1 MGKQKFHWRC
11 RAVFLAC
18 LGMLCAFAGANAQM
32 RGELCSKLDP
42 NNPAK
47 RNVGTILQ
55 SNEDFYKMLLDGG
68 ERVILDARDYE
79 PCAPTGTVTP
89 RTEADKKGQDKP
101 TVTKS
106 RDDTGGIDRTSSDT
120 LTMLGSGT
128 IGRGVIPKLVD
139 SFAGF
144 RGARVSTTY
153 AGDTQTYA
161 ISEPD
166 GTKPFLTITVTL
178 SGSKTSLPALIDRK
192 TPVGMTSVQY
202 TDEQSETLL
211 RLRGLSS
218 RSEVEHVLALDGIML
233 VVHPNN
239 PIRALDLCDA
249 AKIFAGKTRYWPA
262 GGPEKPIEVHSTYL
276 SSGTFEVFKDLVMD
290 RCHEQLGPA
299 VLFHTGQPDV
309 RAAVE
314 ANPSAI
320 GFLGKS
326 EVSATVKT
334 LSIGGRCG
342 VEVAPTSFNIKS
354 EDYLLSRRLY
364 LYTPYKVG
372 KNAESFLNFALHN
385 IEAQEALRG
394 GSTTN
399 QTVETAPQDERLRLA
414 ASLPENKDELFPIF
428 RRDVSGSERA
438 SISFRF
444 QFGSD
449 KLDTKAQADVLRLVS
464 YLQIMRPRQILLA
477 GFTDDVGSVIQNRRL
492 AENRAQ
498 AVRAAIARIDP
509 SLLKNIEVKGYGKIL
524 PVTCN
529 DSDLGRYKN
538 RRVEIW
544 LRA

>member
-1 MGKQKFHWRC
+1 MH
-11 RAVFLAC
+11 
-18 LGMLCAFAGANAQM
+18 
-32 RGELCSKLDP
+32 DP
-42 NNPAK
+42 HNPAK

-79 PCAPTGTVTP
+79 PCAPAPAAP
-89 RTEADKKGQDKP
+89 RTGVGTPVKP
-101 TVTKS
+101 PWT
-106 RDDTGGIDRTSSDT
+106 DPGDIGGIDRNAFDT

-128 IGRGVIPKLVD
+128 IARGVMPKLVEA
-139 SFAGF
+139 FASS
-144 RGARVSTTY
+144 RGARVSVTS

-161 ISEPD
+161 ISEPNAA
-166 GTKPFLTITVTL
+166 KPFLTIVVTA
-178 SGSKTSLPALIDRK
+178 SGSKTSLPALIDGK
-192 TPVGMTSVQY
+192 TQAGMTSAQY
-202 TDEQSETLL
+202 ADEQVAALL
-211 RLRGLSS
+211 RLRGLSL

-233 VVHPNN
+233 VVHPSN
-239 PIRALDLCDA
+239 PIRALDLCDV
-249 AKIFAGKTRYWPA
+249 AKIFARKTKYWP
-262 GGPEKPIEVHSTYL
+262 GGGTQKPIEAHSTYL
-276 SSGTFEVFKDLVMD
+276 SSGTFEVFKELVMD
-290 RCHEQLGPA
+290 RCHEQLSPA
-299 VLFHTGQPDV
+299 VVLHTAQPEV

-326 EVSATVKT
+326 ELSATVKT

-364 LYTPYKVG
+364 LYTPYRVS
-372 KNAESFLNFALHN
+372 KNAESFLNFILVN
-385 IEAQEALRG
+385 IEAQEALKG
-394 GSTTN
+394 GSTTD
-399 QTVETAPQDERLRLA
+399 QTIETALQIERLRLSA
-414 ASLPENKDELFPIF
+414 NLPENNDELFPIF
-428 RRDVSGSERA
+428 RRDVAGAERA

-449 KLDTKAQADVLRLVS
+449 KLDTKGQADVLRLVR
-464 YLQIMRPRQILLA
+464 YLQAVRPRQILLA
-477 GFTDDVGSVIQNRRL
+477 GFTDDVGSVSQNRRL

-509 SLLKNIEVKGYGKIL
+509 SLLKYIEVTGYGKIL

-544 LRA
+544 LQGIERAAR